1 MMYGFTLPLTLAA
14 YQGNCDSIKAP
25 LQHGADINKRQP
37 RIFGPITALS
47 SAHYGRQTAAAGL
60 LIGRGADY
68 DIEID
73 SISEIVLSRDIE
85 SLKEYV
91 RHGVS
96 RICAQA
102 ALRVAS
108 GKSYNDAVRFLLK
121 SGANANGFEDSDVAE
136 ILKRI
141 RTIED
146 DGEEDDKDVEDTPF
160 LPRYSLRA
168 KLLNKNACPL

>member
-1 MMYGFTLPLTLAA
+1 
-14 YQGNCDSIKAP
+14 
-25 LQHGADINKRQP
+25 
-37 RIFGPITALS
+37 
-47 SAHYGRQTAAAGL
+47 

-73 SISEIVLSRDIE
+73 SISEIVLSRDMK

-146 DGEEDDKDVEDTPF
+146 DVEEDDKDVEDTPF

-168 KLLNKNACPL
+168 KLLNKERVSPLVNAISNAWFRKPDENLETVTLLIDAGADVKSRIRWGRPRPG